1 MKVYNGHLQGRM
13 TLTPSC
19 CLKSVAAEI
28 RTPNLPLAGRTTI
41 TDYVIA
47 AATTTGIGHIS
58 IRKAHLNLLLSQA
71 NTLSLSF

>member
-19 CLKSVAAEI
+19 CHKSVAAEI

-47 AATTTGIGHIS
+47 AATTTGNGQIS
-58 IRKAHLNLLLSQA
+58 NRLKRLLLPYTKS
-71 NTLSLSF
+71 T